1 MSLRWLKTYPTLI
14 KAYWARAL
22 QYRAQIFIWV
32 LSSTLPLI
40 MMMVWIT
47 IAQQNADGMVNGF
60 SQLDFISYYLAV
72 TFMRRM
78 TGVWIIWDLDRD
90 IRLGMLSPQLLRP
103 IDPMHHYFVRSVIAI
118 RPVQFMII
126 APPVFL
132 AMWLFGAQYDL
143 RPLNILLML
152 LAAFSA
158 SLIEFFAQAL
168 IGMLAFWITQVISIV
183 NAWFLLRALFSGWI
197 IPIAMFPATIVTALM
212 YLPFRYMLSF
222 PVEIFLGNL
231 TAAEIGLGF
240 AIQWGWILIL
250 FVGYRLLWRTGLKH
264 YSAVGA

>member
-1 MSLRWLKTYPTLI
+1 MRWLKAYPTLI

-22 QYRAQIFIWV
+22 QYRAQIFIWI

-40 MMMVWIT
+40 MMMVWLT
-47 IAQQNADGMVNGF
+47 IAQQNADGTVNGF
-60 SQLDFISYYLAV
+60 SRLDFISYYLAV

-103 IDPMHHYFVRSVIAI
+103 IDPLHHYFTRAVLAV

-143 RPLNILLML
+143 RPFSILLML

-158 SLIEFFAQAL
+158 SLIEFLAQAL
-168 IGMLAFWITQVISIV
+168 IGMFAFWITQVVAIV
-183 NAWFLLRALFSGWI
+183 EGWFLVRALFSGWV
-197 IPIAMFPATIVTALM
+197 IPLAMFPAGVTAVLV

-222 PVEIFLGNL
+222 PIEIFMGSL

-240 AIQWGWILIL
+240 TVQWSWVLAL
-250 FVGYRLLWRTGLKH
+250 FVGYRLLWRRGLRH